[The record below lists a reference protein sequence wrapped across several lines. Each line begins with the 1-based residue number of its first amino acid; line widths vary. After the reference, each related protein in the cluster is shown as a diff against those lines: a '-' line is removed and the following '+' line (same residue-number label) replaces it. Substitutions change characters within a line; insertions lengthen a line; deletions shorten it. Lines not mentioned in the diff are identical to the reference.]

1 MKKSELRH
9 IIREEIHKV
18 LNKTNPINKFF
29 NDLANEGEELVKK
42 MNERKV
48 YISENINKNGNLQ
61 NISY

>member
-1 MKKSELRH
+1 MEKSELRH

-42 MNERKV
+42 MNER
-48 YISENINKNGNLQ
+48 NGAR
-61 NISY
+61 